1 MKCGWGRACARASRR
16 TGQARVRSNERWTMD
31 TRGKRVSGTRDGG
44 EAEARQ
50 TRERK
55 RGQCSLHKVNKALD
69 PWTPSRQGVRAE
81 KETRKTREGRD
92 NAATALR
99 AKENSV
105 THSDQKQEAEKDQ
118 IRQEMQMQ
126 QEVQSTYRVC
136 CVCLSWLGLGFG
148 STASETWQAGLL
160 HRFP

>member
-1 MKCGWGRACARASRR
+1 
-16 TGQARVRSNERWTMD
+16 MD

-69 PWTPSRQGVRAE
+69 PWTPRRQGVRAE

-92 NAATALR
+92 NAATGLR

-105 THSDQKQEAEKDQ
+105 THSDQSKRQRKTRPDQ
-118 IRQEMQMQ
+118 RCKCSRRYK
-126 QEVQSTYRVC
+126 VRTGSAVSAC
-136 CVCLSWLGLGFG
+136 HGLGLALGRLHPRLG
-148 STASETWQAGLL
+148 RQAVA
-160 HRFP
+160 